1 MLIKMG
7 FLEFSRKT
15 KYFFSKLI
23 IPTEKKKKM
32 GDNIEKALR
41 TLLSAFRVESIK
53 IQWGV

>member
-23 IPTEKKKKM
+23 IPTEKKKM

-53 IQWGV
+53 IQWSV

>member
-23 IPTEKKKKM
+23 IPTEKKM